1 MDTKID
7 LRGASGA
14 VYRFRLADDGSA
26 KTTISGNFVYVR
38 ATDGDPVVLFLG
50 QTDNLMLGV
59 SVRWPEAVS
68 DHGATHL
75 FTRLNVAGAARGAE
89 LEDLLAALHPV
100 MNQEEKEK
108 KKRPS

>member
-14 VYRFRLADDGSA
+14 VYRFRLADDAGA

-38 ATDGDPVVLFLG
+38 ATDGDPEILYIG
-50 QTDNLMLGV
+50 QTDNLMMGV
-59 SVRWPEAVS
+59 SARWPEAVS
-68 DHGATHL
+68 AHGATHL

-89 LEDLLAALHPV
+89 LQDLLEALHPV
-100 MNQEEKEK
+100 MNKDEAAK
-108 KKRPS
+108 S

>member
-38 ATDGDPVVLFLG
+38 ATDGDP
-50 QTDNLMLGV
+50 T
-59 SVRWPEAVS
+59 
-68 DHGATHL
+68 
-75 FTRLNVAGAARGAE
+75 TRLGALTRFIHNREIKSPPAE
-89 LEDLLAALHPV
+89 
-100 MNQEEKEK
+100 
-108 KKRPS
+108 